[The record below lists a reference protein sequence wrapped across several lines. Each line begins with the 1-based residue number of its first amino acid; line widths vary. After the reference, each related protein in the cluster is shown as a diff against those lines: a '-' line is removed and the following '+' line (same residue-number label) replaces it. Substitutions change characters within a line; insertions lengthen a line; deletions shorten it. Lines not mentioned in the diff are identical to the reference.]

1 MCFITTRLV
10 RFGYFVNFPLL
21 SCTSPFL
28 LLLPLDLLQET
39 GSLVEHGAEL
49 GAEDGLH
56 LLPGD
61 GAVQGGAQDG
71 GRHPLHEPHLALH
84 LPAGHH
90 AADVLQLLGRV
101 LPYLLQLVDVGPAV
115 SPGVN
120 LRDAGVAPPVDTV
133 AIGGDLLHLVQLHV
147 LLRHLGLHL
156 RQVLQIVL

>member
-1 MCFITTRLV
+1 MCVITTRLV

-61 GAVQGGAQDG
+61 GAVQGGAEDG

-84 LPAGHH
+84 PGHH

-101 LPYLLQLVDVGPAV
+101 LPHLLQLVDVGPTV
-115 SPGVN
+115 CTGVD
-120 LRDAGVAPPVDTV
+120 LGDAGVTPSVDTV
-133 AIGGDLLHLVQLHV
+133 AVGGDQLHHL

-156 RQVLQIVL
+156 RLGVRSL